1 MLLFKVETINL
12 VLVLPP
18 GATTVNAWFF
28 VFFSFFFLCHSFLRF
43 ALFFCFVF
51 VFVFLFFFFC
61 FGFSLHVRFTLYRGL
76 VKCDYE
82 IRFNHTNVVNNR
94 YLRRRK
100 VTNRARFCRATRVE
114 LQRHSVKLFSRTPK
128 STDRRHPSPTL
139 DKVFAPV

>member
-12 VLVLPP
+12 VLVLPA
-18 GATTVNAWFF
+18 GATTVNAWFSRF
-28 VFFSFFFLCHSFLRF
+28 LSFLFSFS
-43 ALFFCFVF
+43 
-51 VFVFLFFFFC
+51 LFFFF
-61 FGFSLHVRFTLYRGL
+61 FLFFSLFLLVFVFRFRFSLHRSHGSRYRGL

-128 STDRRHPSPTL
+128 STGRPASFSNTL
-139 DKVFAPV
+139 GKVFAPV